1 MIVVVGAGI
10 AGISAALAIAGGS
23 GETELDS
30 GQPGQDV
37 LLISKTSFTM
47 SNTFCAQGGI
57 AAAVADD
64 DSPEMHAHDTL
75 IAGDGLCDR
84 EAVAILTTEGAREV
98 KALAR
103 NLVHF
108 DRDASGQLQHGMEG
122 AHGVARILHAGG
134 DATGYVMENDL
145 ASVAA
150 LNPRI
155 HILEHAFLE
164 SLRARD
170 GEIEGLR
177 VHIDLDAEMSAML
190 RKVYETRA
198 DDEVVHELR
207 ARAGSDGD
215 GAVEIAARSVILATG
230 GAGQAYEYTTNPEIA
245 TGDGVAAA
253 WRVGARIQDAEFYQF
268 HPTALAA
275 KKHFL
280 VSEAVRGEGAVLLD
294 SAGERYMP
302 DIDSR
307 AELAPR
313 DIVARANFRT
323 MQRQGGDP
331 VRLDVTVLADR
342 HQDLA
347 AFLKRRFPTLDHFTK
362 KEGLDWATSPIPVTP
377 AAHYWMGGIH
387 TDLWGRTTVPG
398 LYAAG
403 ECARTGVH
411 GANRLA
417 SNSLLEGLVFGRRAG
432 IAAVMDA
439 AASRAD
445 GSPVDDNGVDDSG
458 VNSNRVDAVRLFPD
472 GTLHISGHIPTRE
485 EIQRLMWTNVGVIRR
500 ESDLKQAVHTL
511 FEWLQTMDA
520 VYAHRLASDVQRGGG
535 AKGQGET
542 LGDGKPESPSQ
553 FEESKASSAT
563 TFMENRNL
571 VTVGYLIAKAA
582 LNRPESL
589 GAHARE

>member
-23 GETELDS
+23 GEKELDS
-30 GQPGQDV
+30 GQTGQDV

-108 DRDASGQLQHGMEG
+108 DRDGSGQLQHGMEG

-207 ARAGSDGD
+207 ARAGSDGG

-458 VNSNRVDAVRLFPD
+458 VDDSGVNSNRVDSNRV
-472 GTLHISGHIPTRE
+472 GSSG
-485 EIQRLMWTNVGVIRR
+485 V
-500 ESDLKQAVHTL
+500 
-511 FEWLQTMDA
+511 
-520 VYAHRLASDVQRGGG
+520 
-535 AKGQGET
+535 
-542 LGDGKPESPSQ
+542 
-553 FEESKASSAT
+553 
-563 TFMENRNL
+563 
-571 VTVGYLIAKAA
+571 
-582 LNRPESL
+582 
-589 GAHARE
+589 

>member
-1 MIVVVGAGI
+1 
-10 AGISAALAIAGGS
+10 
-23 GETELDS
+23 
-30 GQPGQDV
+30 
-37 LLISKTSFTM
+37 
-47 SNTFCAQGGI
+47 
-57 AAAVADD
+57 
-64 DSPEMHAHDTL
+64 
-75 IAGDGLCDR
+75 
-84 EAVAILTTEGAREV
+84 
-98 KALAR
+98 
-103 NLVHF
+103 
-108 DRDASGQLQHGMEG
+108 
-122 AHGVARILHAGG
+122 
-134 DATGYVMENDL
+134 
-145 ASVAA
+145 
-150 LNPRI
+150 
-155 HILEHAFLE
+155 
-164 SLRARD
+164 
-170 GEIEGLR
+170 
-177 VHIDLDAEMSAML
+177 
-190 RKVYETRA
+190 
-198 DDEVVHELR
+198 
-207 ARAGSDGD
+207 
-215 GAVEIAARSVILATG
+215 
-230 GAGQAYEYTTNPEIA
+230 
-245 TGDGVAAA
+245 
-253 WRVGARIQDAEFYQF
+253 
-268 HPTALAA
+268 
-275 KKHFL
+275 
-280 VSEAVRGEGAVLLD
+280 
-294 SAGERYMP
+294 MP